1 MFVQFKFVSTQGFS
15 AVLWAAASSGIL
27 AIMWV
32 FVRQVSDRLHPLEI
46 TFFGTFFGFLFFLPS
61 IFKFGLG
68 VFKTARLSHHFYRG
82 CINGVAILS
91 WFTALTLLTLA
102 DATALN
108 LMAPLCVSVGAVI
121 LLKEHMGPR
130 RWFALG
136 LGAAGALVVV
146 RPGFEEVSFGVW
158 MVGVTVLAS
167 AGQRLF
173 AKSLVAVDSS
183 TTCVLY
189 LTLFM
194 IPVSLFAASFVWIWP
209 ELEDYPWLILIGA
222 LLSIAHYA
230 LMRSLRLADVSA
242 LEPVNFTRLIWG
254 ALFGFLFFSEVPDVY
269 TWIGGFMI
277 VSATSY
283 VAHREAQIRKK
294 EVSDAVAA
302 QFIAG
307 PD

>member
-1 MFVQFKFVSTQGFS
+1 MSSKLVSVQGFS

-32 FVRQVSDRLHPLEI
+32 FVRKMADHLHPFEI
-46 TFFGTFFGFLFFLPS
+46 TFFATLFGFLFFLPS
-61 IFKFGLG
+61 VLKYGAG
-68 VFKTARLSHHFYRG
+68 VFSTQRLKHHFYRG
-82 CINGVAILS
+82 CINGTAVLS
-91 WFTALTLLTLA
+91 WFMALTLLTLA
-102 DATALN
+102 DASALN

-121 LLKEHMGPR
+121 VLKEHMGPR

-136 LGAAGALVVV
+136 LGALGALVVI
-146 RPGFEEVSFGVW
+146 RPGFEEVSLDVW
-158 MVGVTVLAS
+158 LVLITVLAS

-173 AKSLVAVDSS
+173 AKSLIASDSS

-194 IPVSLFAASFVWIWP
+194 VPISLFAASFVWTWP
-209 ELEDYPWLILIGA
+209 ALEDYPWLILIGA

-254 ALFGFLFFSEVPDVY
+254 ALFGYLFFAEVPDSYV
-269 TWIGGFMI
+269 WIGGLMI
-277 VSATSY
+277 ISATSY
-283 VAHREAQIRKK
+283 VAHREARLRKM
-294 EVSDAVAA
+294 AA
-302 QFIAG
+302 KVL

>member
-1 MFVQFKFVSTQGFS
+1 MPSKLVSVQGFS

-32 FVRQVSDRLHPLEI
+32 FVRQMADRLHPLEI
-46 TFFGTFFGFLFFLPS
+46 TFFGTFFGFLFILPS
-61 IFKFGLG
+61 ILKLGLG
-68 VFKTARLSHHFYRG
+68 VFKTKRLSHHFYRG
-82 CINGVAILS
+82 CINGIAILS

-102 DATALN
+102 DASALN

-121 LLKEHMGPR
+121 VLKEHMGPR

-136 LGAAGALVVV
+136 LGAAGALVVI
-146 RPGFEEVSFGVW
+146 RPGFEDVSLGIW
-158 MVGVTVLAS
+158 MVMITVLAS

-194 IPVSLFAASFVWIWP
+194 IPVSLLAASFVWQWP
-209 ELEDYPWLILIGA
+209 ALEDYPWLILIGA
-222 LLSIAHYA
+222 LLSMAHYA
-230 LMRSLRLADVSA
+230 LMRSLNLADVSA

-254 ALFGFLFFSEVPDVY
+254 ALFGYLFFAEVPGIY

-277 VSATSY
+277 ISATSY
-283 VAHREAQIRKK
+283 VAHREAQLRRR
-294 EVSDAVAA
+294 S
-302 QFIAG
+302 AG
-307 PD
+307 